1 MARPPKV
8 PGKAD
13 NWQIRLFLRECVAV
27 STSFFGLEFN
37 SKNSVYYGWTPK
49 NASGG
54 QKWQISSDRP
64 NLDSYGKITGNG
76 ISENLKKCRFPF
88 RGVAPVILTY
98 VLFWSIFARI

>member
-1 MARPPKV
+1 M
-8 PGKAD
+8 
-13 NWQIRLFLRECVAV
+13 CVV
-27 STSFFGLEFN
+27 KQGQVRGYGQYGTYETENFTVYSKFN

-76 ISENLKKCRFPF
+76 ISENLKKCRFPS

-98 VLFWSIFARI
+98 VLF